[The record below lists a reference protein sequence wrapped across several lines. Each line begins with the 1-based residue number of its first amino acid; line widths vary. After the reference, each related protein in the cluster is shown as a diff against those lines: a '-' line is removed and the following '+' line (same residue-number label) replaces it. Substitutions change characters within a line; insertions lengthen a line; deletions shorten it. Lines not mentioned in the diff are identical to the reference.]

1 MLKILVAFIA
11 GLVVL
16 AGATAGRTDP
26 HSKPFR
32 PTARPTLTLPAP
44 TGTFVPAA
52 VNHQDS
58 GPAADQAQPTATF
71 DRSGWACQICI
82 DVSGTPQWPSA
93 CTATQWW
100 GGVCEGTHLPPAT
113 ELPAAYP

>member
-44 TGTFVPAA
+44 TATPLSPTDV
-52 VNHQDS
+52 
-58 GPAADQAQPTATF
+58 AQPLGAQPALAQPSNTP